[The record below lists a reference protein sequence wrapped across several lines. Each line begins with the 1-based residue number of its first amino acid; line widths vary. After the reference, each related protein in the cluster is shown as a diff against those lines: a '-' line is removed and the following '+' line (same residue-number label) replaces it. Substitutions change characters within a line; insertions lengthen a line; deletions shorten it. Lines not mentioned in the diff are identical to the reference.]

1 MPTPM
6 SVVQEFPAAP
16 SAVYAL
22 LTDRTFLEGRLAD
35 CGGEDPQIV
44 AFDVAGDGDARTA
57 TITTRSAIPA
67 SVLPPMVASMMAGNP
82 VTERTENWRPD
93 GDGYVAD
100 FSVTVKG
107 APASLKG
114 TMTLSPAGSG
124 ADASAST
131 LTVQGNAAVPIPLF
145 GGKIEQV
152 IADQIGELLQMEG
165 DYTRGQLA

>member
-22 LTDRTFLEGRLAD
+22 LTDRGFLEGRLAD
-35 CGGEDPQIV
+35 CGGVDPEIV
-44 AFDVAGDGDARTA
+44 SLETGEGTA
-57 TITTRSAIPA
+57 TVTTRQAIPA
-67 SVLPPMVASMMAGNP
+67 SVLPAMVASMMAGNP
-82 VTERTENWRPD
+82 VTERTENWRTD

-114 TMTLSPAGSG
+114 TMTLAPSPEG
-124 ADASAST
+124 ST
-131 LTVQGNAAVPIPLF
+131 LTVQGNAAVPIPMF
-145 GGKIEQV
+145 GGKIEEV
-152 IADQIGELLQMEG
+152 IASQIGELLQLEG
-165 DYTRGQLA
+165 DYTRAQLAG